1 MTNDEQRQWYATGC
15 ARTGYG
21 VEPLP
26 FFSNRARP

>member
-21 VEPLP
+21 VKPLP